1 MGAIHA
7 RRGPLR
13 PAALEDRHPPPAMSR
28 LRDDVDPAVR
38 AGYRRGHCRWC
49 HGPVAPPRR
58 TFCKNECVE
67 EWKLRTDGKYRRQ
80 KVFARDRGVCVD
92 CGRECHALEA
102 RLLKMLY
109 ENPSALDAELAHLKL
124 TRRIFSGPKEHL
136 PAEVQRRLDKIAGVK
151 RDLAL
156 EEWTPGRSLWEAD
169 HILEVADGGGG
180 CSLTN
185 LATRCVW
192 CHRAKS
198 ALSRKRRAEARRVVQ
213 PDAEFFDR
221 VTQPDDDLFE
231 A

>member
-1 MGAIHA
+1 
-7 RRGPLR
+7 
-13 PAALEDRHPPPAMSR
+13 
-28 LRDDVDPAVR
+28 
-38 AGYRRGHCRWC
+38 
-49 HGPVAPPRR
+49 
-58 TFCKNECVE
+58 VE

-80 KVFARDRGVCVD
+80 RVFERDRGVCVD

-109 ENPSALDAELAHLKL
+109 ENPSVLDAELAHLKL

-185 LATRCVW
+185 LATRCLW
-192 CHRAKS
+192 CHRVKS